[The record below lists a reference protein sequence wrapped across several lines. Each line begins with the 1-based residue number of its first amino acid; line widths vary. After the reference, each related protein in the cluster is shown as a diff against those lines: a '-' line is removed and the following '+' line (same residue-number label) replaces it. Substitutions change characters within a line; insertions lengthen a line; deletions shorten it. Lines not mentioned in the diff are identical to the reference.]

1 MRKTVATVTYSHP
14 QPPSR
19 SARSATSSVS
29 SASSARLRSLLT
41 GALCCV
47 AGALSMGCAHADLRV
62 DGLPLRKVVVYRN
75 GVGYFERSGEVD
87 GEKVQFRMRQRMV
100 GDFLA
105 TLAIVERGGS
115 SVHAASF
122 PLDVSADDPTAPDP
136 QFMRMLEAW
145 DHPEVP
151 QDSRNNG
158 RNKLRDV
165 ILRLDGK
172 QHELAVGYV
181 AATPVWRPSYRIV
194 VQDGG
199 ADLQAWG
206 IVENVSGEDW
216 KDVELALV
224 AGAPLAFES
233 TLGDPVT
240 PPRPVV
246 TDSGEVIAAVP
257 EGVTS
262 LNERA
267 GGDVN
272 RVGPPTDAPAPP
284 PPPPAAAP
292 APVVEESAAASGSA
306 GYGYRF
312 QAGAPG
318 TPSPKK
324 SAPAR
329 MRASKPMAEPEAA
342 DDAKRDKD
350 EERRD
355 ALDNLSKVGLS
366 APRQMSA
373 LAAVSVGSG
382 ATRYV
387 LPVRVT
393 VPDSSATMVLLIN
406 QRVPGEAVFLF
417 APDGGVPD
425 STSHPFRVARFTNA
439 TRGLLERGPIAV
451 FEKGAFLGQGML
463 DPLPPQA
470 TATVPFALE
479 RSLAVES
486 ETRNLELGARLFKIE
501 AGELYVERDSVT
513 RTIYKIKNG
522 GDSNAK
528 LLVRHPRLG
537 AARLYKPPAGT
548 EDNLG
553 AGNALVPISVQA
565 AGRAELTVE
574 ERQPTQEN
582 TNWLSPVADEAVRAY
597 LADPRAD
604 KALVAALS
612 SAWAQRDALK
622 KASDERDSLIQSQ
635 SELEKSA
642 RETRLSLEAIE
653 KNKQAGDLR
662 AKLTTRL
669 GDVTNRLDGIT
680 KKLVELNMRTS
691 ELEVRFRDAIREL
704 HLTAPLPP
712 KD

>member
-1 MRKTVATVTYSHP
+1 MRKRKVGLRGTVG
-14 QPPSR
+14 
-19 SARSATSSVS
+19 SSFGLRRRALS
-29 SASSARLRSLLT
+29 GIGRL
-41 GALCCV
+41 GALAV
-47 AGALSMGCAHADLRV
+47 LATGCAHGPDLRV

-87 GEKVQFRMRQRMV
+87 GDSVQFQMRQRMV

-115 SVHAASF
+115 TVHAASF
-122 PLDVSADDPTAPDP
+122 PLDVSKDDPTAPDP
-136 QFMRMLEAW
+136 QFMRMLDAW
-145 DHPEVP
+145 DHPDEV
-151 QDSRNNG
+151 QDSKNNG

-165 ILRLDGK
+165 TLRLDGK
-172 QHELAVGYV
+172 QHDIAVGYV

-194 VQDGG
+194 VQNGG
-199 ADLQAWG
+199 AVLQAWG

-262 LNERA
+262 LNERE

-272 RVGPPTDAPAPP
+272 RVGPPTDAPAAPP
-284 PPPPAAAP
+284 PPPSPPSVADDRNMP
-292 APVVEESAAASGSA
+292 APGAAASGPD
-306 GYGYRF
+306 GYGMGSVAR
-312 QAGAPG
+312 
-318 TPSPKK
+318 PSPKK
-324 SAPAR
+324 VAPSRTRGMAHAPAL
-329 MRASKPMAEPEAA
+329 EPEEAEKA
-342 DDAKRDKD
+342 DKD
-350 EERRD
+350 EERRVV
-355 ALDNLSKVGLS
+355 LDNLSKAGLS
-366 APRQMSA
+366 APRRMSA
-373 LAAVSVGSG
+373 LAAVAVDSG
-382 ATRYV
+382 ATRYQ

-406 QRVPGEAVFLF
+406 QTVPGEAVFLF

-425 STSHPFRVARFTNA
+425 SSSHPFRVARFTNA
-439 TRGLLERGPIAV
+439 TNGLLERGPIAV

-463 DPLPPQA
+463 DPLPPKA

-479 RSLAVES
+479 RSLAVDS
-486 ETRNLELGARLFKIE
+486 ERRYLELGARLFKIE
-501 AGELYVERDSVT
+501 AGELTVERDSVT

-522 GDSNAK
+522 GDSSAK
-528 LLVRHPRLG
+528 LLVRHPRQG

-553 AGNALVPISVQA
+553 AGNALVPIQVQP

-574 ERQPTQEN
+574 ERQPTEEN

-597 LADPRAD
+597 LADARAD
-604 KALVAALS
+604 HALVVALT

-622 KASDERDSLIQSQ
+622 KASDERDSLTQSQ
-635 SELEKSA
+635 AELERSA

-653 KNKQAGDLR
+653 KNKQAADLR
-662 AKLTTRL
+662 AKLTARL

-680 KKLVELNMRTS
+680 KKLVELNMRAS
-691 ELEVRFRDAIREL
+691 ELEVRFRDAIREIRL
-704 HLTAPLPP
+704 SAPLPP

>member
-1 MRKTVATVTYSHP
+1 MH
-14 QPPSR
+14 SR
-19 SARSATSSVS
+19 STPRVTAAFTGF
-29 SASSARLRSLLT
+29 ASRPRQLGHA
-41 GALCCV
+41 GVALGLCL
-47 AGALSMGCAHADLRV
+47 AALSGCARGPNLSA

-75 GVGYFERSGEVD
+75 GVGYFERAGEVD
-87 GEKVQFRMRQRMV
+87 SDAVQFHMRQRMV

-122 PLDVSADDPTAPDP
+122 PLDISGDDPSAPDP
-136 QFMRMLEAW
+136 QFLRMLDAW
-145 DHPEVP
+145 EHPDKLP
-151 QDSRNNG
+151 DSRTVG

-172 QHELAVGYV
+172 KHDLAVGYV

-216 KDVELALV
+216 TDVELSLV

-262 LNERA
+262 LNERE
-267 GGDVN
+267 GGTVN
-272 RVGPPTDAPAPP
+272 RVGPPGEPPAPP
-284 PPPPAAAP
+284 PPPPMAEAAP
-292 APVVEESAAASGSA
+292 AEAPAPYPAARGGGGSGVGSGS
-306 GYGYRF
+306 YN
-312 QAGAPG
+312 PG
-318 TPSPKK
+318 MPK
-324 SAPAR
+324 P
-329 MRASKPMAEPEAA
+329 MRAIRKKEALKDAPEENAPSGNSGASNDDRA
-342 DDAKRDKD
+342 DG
-350 EERRD
+350 RRV
-355 ALDNLSKVGLS
+355 ALDELTRSGIS
-366 APRQMSA
+366 APRRMSA
-373 LAAVSVGSG
+373 LAAVAVDSG
-382 ATRYV
+382 ATRYRI
-387 LPVRVT
+387 PVRLT
-393 VPDSSATMVLLIN
+393 IPDASATMVLLIN

-425 STSHPFRVARFTNA
+425 SSSHPFRVARFTNA
-439 TRGLLERGPIAV
+439 TNGMLERGPIAV

-463 DPLPPQA
+463 DPLPPKA

-479 RSLAVES
+479 RSLAVET
-486 ETRNLELGARLFKIE
+486 ERRNLELGSRIFKIE
-501 AGELYVERDSVT
+501 ASELSVERDSVT
-513 RTIYKIKNG
+513 RTVYRIKNG

-537 AARLYKPPAGT
+537 TARLYKPPTGT

-565 AGRAELTVE
+565 AARAELTVE
-574 ERQPTQEN
+574 ERQPSVQTAD
-582 TNWLSPVADEAVRAY
+582 WLSPLADDAVRAY
-597 LADPRAD
+597 IADARAD
-604 KALVAALS
+604 HGVAAGLS
-612 SAWAQRDALK
+612 AAWAQRNALK
-622 KASDERDSLIQSQ
+622 QIVDMREELTRTQ

-669 GDVTNRLDGIT
+669 GEVTAKLDAIT
-680 KKLVELNMRTS
+680 KKLVEVNMRAS
-691 ELEVRFRDAIREL
+691 ELEVRFRDGIREIRL
-704 HLTAPLPP
+704 SAPLPP

>member
-1 MRKTVATVTYSHP
+1 MRKTVAQTHLHP
-14 QPPSR
+14 MCLSR
-19 SARSATSSVS
+19 LP
-29 SASSARLRSLLT
+29 ARLRSIAT
-41 GALCCV
+41 AAVCCV
-47 AGALSMGCAHADLRV
+47 AAVITLGCAHADLRV

-75 GVGYFERSGEVD
+75 GVGYFERSGEVFGD
-87 GEKVQFRMRQRMV
+87 SVQFRMRQRMV

-122 PLDVSADDPTAPDP
+122 PLDVSADDLTAPDP
-136 QFMRMLEAW
+136 KFMRMLESW
-145 DHPEVP
+145 DHPEVL

-165 ILRLDGK
+165 TLRLDGK
-172 QHELAVGYV
+172 QHDLAVGYV

-199 ADLQAWG
+199 TDLQAWG

-216 KDVELALV
+216 KDVELSLV

-246 TDSGEVIAAVP
+246 TDSGEVIASVP

-267 GGDVN
+267 GGEVN

-284 PPPPAAAP
+284 PPSPASAP
-292 APVVEESAAASGSA
+292 APVMEESQSA
-306 GYGYRF
+306 GRSGYGYAF
-312 QAGAPG
+312 GGGEAA
-318 TPSPKK
+318 SPKK

-329 MRASKPMAEPEAA
+329 PRAAKPMAEPDSAQYA

-350 EERRD
+350 EARSE
-355 ALDNLSKVGLS
+355 ALDNLSQVGLS

-373 LAAVSVGSG
+373 LAAVAVSSGS
-382 ATRYV
+382 TRYV

-425 STSHPFRVARFTNA
+425 SSSHPFRVVHFTNS
-439 TRGLLERGPIAV
+439 TKGLLERGPIAV

-486 ETRNLELGARLFKIE
+486 EQRNLELGARLFKIE
-501 AGELYVERDSVT
+501 AGELFVERDRVT

-528 LLVRHPRLG
+528 LLVRHPRMG

-553 AGNALVPISVQA
+553 AGNALVPVTVQA
-565 AGRAELTVE
+565 AARAELTVE

-582 TNWLSPVADEAVRAY
+582 TNWLSPVADEAVRTY

-604 KALVAALS
+604 KGLAAALS

-622 KASDERDSLIQSQ
+622 KASDERDSLTQSQ

-662 AKLTTRL
+662 AKLTARL
-669 GDVTNRLDGIT
+669 GEVTNRLDGIT

-691 ELEVRFRDAIREL
+691 ELEVRFRDGIREL

-712 KD
+712 KA

>member
-1 MRKTVATVTYSHP
+1 MPKTVAPTCLAGLRGCV
-14 QPPSR
+14 R
-19 SARSATSSVS
+19 LLLKGSVC
-29 SASSARLRSLLT
+29 AVAVALT
-41 GALCCV
+41 
-47 AGALSMGCAHADLRV
+47 GCAHADLRV

-87 GEKVQFRMRQRMV
+87 GESVQFRMRQRMV

-122 PLDVSADDPTAPDP
+122 PLDVSGDDPSAPDP
-136 QFMRMLEAW
+136 QFMRMLNAW
-145 DHPEVP
+145 DHPEEP

-172 QHELAVGYV
+172 QHDLAVGYV

-216 KDVELALV
+216 KDVELSLV

-267 GGDVN
+267 GGEVN
-272 RVGPPTDAPAPP
+272 RVGPPADAPVAPP
-284 PPPPAAAP
+284 PPPAP
-292 APVVEESAAASGSA
+292 APAMEAGAASMSGPA
-306 GYGYRF
+306 GYG
-312 QAGAPG
+312 AGAA
-318 TPSPKK
+318 SPKK
-324 SAPAR
+324 SAP
-329 MRASKPMAEPEAA
+329 MRLRAAKPMAEPEAF
-342 DDAKRDKD
+342 DDAKADKD
-350 EERRD
+350 EARRE

-373 LAAVSVGSG
+373 LAAVAVSSGS
-382 ATRYV
+382 TRYS

-393 VPDSSATMVLLIN
+393 LPDSSATMVLLIN

-425 STSHPFRVARFTNA
+425 SSSHPFRVARFTNA
-439 TRGLLERGPIAV
+439 TKGLLERGPIAV

-486 ETRNLELGARLFKIE
+486 EQRSLELGARLFKIE

-522 GDSNAK
+522 GDTSAK

-553 AGNALVPISVQA
+553 AGNALVPIQVQA

-574 ERQPTQEN
+574 ERQPAQEN

-612 SAWAQRDALK
+612 SAWAQRDSLK
-622 KASDERDSLIQSQ
+622 KASDERDSLTQSQ
-635 SELEKSA
+635 NELEKSA

-653 KNKQAGDLR
+653 KNKQAADLR
-662 AKLTTRL
+662 AKLTARL
-669 GDVTNRLDGIT
+669 GEVTSRLDGIT

-704 HLTAPLPP
+704 RLSAPLPP

>member
-1 MRKTVATVTYSHP
+1 MPKIHCRRVTALSTFTAT
-14 QPPSR
+14 
-19 SARSATSSVS
+19 
-29 SASSARLRSLLT
+29 
-41 GALCCV
+41 ALC
-47 AGALSMGCAHADLRV
+47 ALTALTAGCARGPDLRV
-62 DGLPLRKVVVYRN
+62 DGLPIRKVVVYRN
-75 GVGYFERSGEVD
+75 GVAYFERSGEAE
-87 GEKVQFRMRQRMV
+87 GESVQFRMRQRMV

-115 SVHAASF
+115 SVQAASF
-122 PLDVSADDPTAPDP
+122 PLDVSADDPSAPDP
-136 QFMRMLEAW
+136 QFMRMLQAW
-145 DHPEVP
+145 DNPNQV

-165 ILRLDGK
+165 TLRLDGK
-172 QHELAVGYV
+172 QHDLAVGYV

-194 VQDGG
+194 VQNGG

-216 KDVELALV
+216 KNVELSLV

-240 PPRPVV
+240 PARPVV
-246 TDSGEVIAAVP
+246 TDTGEVIAAVP

-262 LNERA
+262 LNEREGSA
-267 GGDVN
+267 VN
-272 RVGPPTDAPAPP
+272 RVGPPADAPAAPP
-284 PPPPAAAP
+284 PPMP
-292 APVVEESAAASGSA
+292 APVAQASAIGGRMPAGS
-306 GYGYRF
+306 GYG
-312 QAGAPG
+312 AA

-324 SAPAR
+324 AAPRSRAPA
-329 MRASKPMAEPEAA
+329 AEPEAEL
-342 DDAKRDKD
+342 DDAKYDKD
-350 EERRD
+350 EERSV
-355 ALDNLSKVGLS
+355 ALNELGKGGLS
-366 APRQMSA
+366 APRRISA
-373 LAAVSVGSG
+373 LAAVAVDSG
-382 ATRYV
+382 ATRYQ

-393 VPDSSATMVLLIN
+393 VPDASATMVLLIN

-417 APDGGVPD
+417 APDAGVPD

-439 TRGLLERGPIAV
+439 TQGLLERGPIAV

-463 DPLPPQA
+463 EPLPPKA

-486 ETRNLELGARLFKIE
+486 DRRNLELGARVFKIE
-501 AGELYVERDSVT
+501 AGELVVERDSVT

-522 GDSNAK
+522 SEQSAK

-537 AARLYKPPAGT
+537 SARLYKPPAGT

-553 AGNALVPISVQA
+553 AGNALVPIVVQA

-574 ERQPTQEN
+574 ERQPTQEG
-582 TNWLSPVADEAVRAY
+582 TDWLSPIADDAVKAY

-604 KALVAALS
+604 HALVAALTL
-612 SAWAQRDALK
+612 AWTGRDALK
-622 KASDERDSLIQSQ
+622 KASDERSALTQSQ
-635 SELEKSA
+635 GELEKSA

-662 AKLTTRL
+662 AKLTARL
-669 GDVTNRLDGIT
+669 ADVTNRLDQIT
-680 KKLVELNMRTS
+680 KKLVELNMRAS
-691 ELEVRFRDAIREL
+691 ELEVRFRDAIREIR
-704 HLTAPLPP
+704 LTTPLPP

>member
-1 MRKTVATVTYSHP
+1 MRTPKYDRVPVPALSTA
-14 QPPSR
+14 
-19 SARSATSSVS
+19 VS
-29 SASSARLRSLLT
+29 QWAACLAPL
-41 GALCCV
+41 ALC
-47 AGALSMGCAHADLRV
+47 ALASLSTGCARGPDLRV
-62 DGLPLRKVVVYRN
+62 DGLPIRKVVVYRN

-87 GEKVQFRMRQRMV
+87 GDSVQFRMRQRMV

-115 SVHAASF
+115 SVQAASF

-145 DHPEVP
+145 DNPDQV

-165 ILRLDGK
+165 TLRLDGK
-172 QHELAVGYV
+172 QHDLAVGYV

-194 VQDGG
+194 VQNGG

-240 PPRPVV
+240 PARPVV
-246 TDSGEVIAAVP
+246 TDTGEVIAAVP

-262 LNERA
+262 LNERE
-267 GGDVN
+267 GGAVN
-272 RVGPPTDAPAPP
+272 RVGPPIDAPAAPP
-284 PPPPAAAP
+284 PPPASQAP
-292 APVVEESAAASGSA
+292 APVARMRSSAPSSASGSGA
-306 GYGYRF
+306 AMSKKAAPKPRF
-312 QAGAPG
+312 
-318 TPSPKK
+318 
-324 SAPAR
+324 SA
-329 MRASKPMAEPEAA
+329 AEPQEAPEAEA
-342 DDAKRDKD
+342 DDAKYDKD
-350 EERRD
+350 EFAERRI
-355 ALDNLSKVGLS
+355 ALNELGKGGLS
-366 APRQMSA
+366 APRRMSA
-373 LAAVSVGSG
+373 LAAVAVDSG
-382 ATRYV
+382 ATRYQ

-393 VPDSSATMVLLIN
+393 VPDASATMVLLIN

-425 STSHPFRVARFTNA
+425 SSSHPFRVARFTNA
-439 TRGLLERGPIAV
+439 TNGLLERGPIAV

-463 DPLPPQA
+463 DPLPPKA

-486 ETRNLELGARLFKIE
+486 ERRSLELGARLFKIE
-501 AGELYVERDSVT
+501 AGELVVERDSVT
-513 RTIYKIKNG
+513 RTLYKIKNG
-522 GDSNAK
+522 SELSAK

-537 AARLYKPPAGT
+537 GARLYKPPAGS

-553 AGNALVPISVQA
+553 AGNALVPIVVQA
-565 AGRAELTVE
+565 AARAELTVE
-574 ERQPTQEN
+574 ERQPTQER
-582 TNWLSPVADEAVRAY
+582 TDWLSPIADEAVKAY
-597 LADPRAD
+597 LADARAD
-604 KALVAALS
+604 RALVAALS
-612 SAWAQRDALK
+612 SAWTGRDALK
-622 KASDERDSLIQSQ
+622 KASDERNSLTQSQ
-635 SELEKSA
+635 AELEKSA

-662 AKLTTRL
+662 AKLTARL
-669 GDVTNRLDGIT
+669 ADVTGRLDQIT
-680 KKLVELNMRTS
+680 KKLVELNMRAS
-691 ELEVRFRDAIREL
+691 ELEVRFRDSIREL
-704 HLTAPLPP
+704 RLSAPLAP

>member
-1 MRKTVATVTYSHP
+1 MPSIDFSRAALGAVTRIWAGAIVP
-14 QPPSR
+14 I
-19 SARSATSSVS
+19 
-29 SASSARLRSLLT
+29 
-41 GALCCV
+41 ALC
-47 AGALSMGCAHADLRV
+47 AFGLSTGCARGPDLRV
-62 DGLPLRKVVVYRN
+62 DGLPIRKVVVYRN
-75 GVGYFERSGEVD
+75 GVGYFERSGEVE
-87 GEKVQFRMRQRMV
+87 GESVQFRMRQRMV

-115 SVHAASF
+115 SVQAASF
-122 PLDVSADDPTAPDP
+122 PLDVSEDDPDAPDP
-136 QFMRMLEAW
+136 QFMRTLQAW
-145 DHPEVP
+145 DNPEQARDP
-151 QDSRNNG
+151 RNNG
-158 RNKLRDV
+158 RDKLRDV
-165 ILRLDGK
+165 TLRLDGK
-172 QHELAVGYV
+172 QHDLAVGYV

-194 VQDGG
+194 VQSGG

-216 KDVELALV
+216 KNVELALV

-262 LNERA
+262 LNERE
-267 GGDVN
+267 GGAVV
-272 RVGPPTDAPAPP
+272 RVGQAEAPVAPP
-284 PPPPAAAP
+284 PPPPAP
-292 APVVEESAAASGSA
+292 AAASAPARLQASA
-306 GYGYRF
+306 SGG
-312 QAGAPG
+312 AGRAAPK
-318 TPSPKK
+318 PKK
-324 SAPAR
+324 SAAR
-329 MRASKPMAEPEAA
+329 EEIADEEEAA
-342 DDAKRDKD
+342 YDDAKSDKF
-350 EERRD
+350 ESRRV
-355 ALDNLSKVGLS
+355 AANELRKPSIS
-366 APRQMSA
+366 PPRRMSA
-373 LAAVSVGSG
+373 LAAVAVDSG
-382 ATRYV
+382 ATRYQ

-393 VPDSSATMVLLIN
+393 VPDASATMVLLIN

-425 STSHPFRVARFTNA
+425 SSSHPFRVARFTNA
-439 TRGLLERGPIAV
+439 TNGLLERGPIAV

-463 DPLPPQA
+463 DPLPPKA

-486 ETRNLELGARLFKIE
+486 DRQNLELGARLFKIE
-501 AGELYVERDSVT
+501 AGELVVERDSVT
-513 RTIYKIKNG
+513 RTLYKIKNG
-522 GDSNAK
+522 SEQSAK

-553 AGNALVPISVQA
+553 TGNALIPIVVPA
-565 AGRAELTVE
+565 AARAELTVE
-574 ERQPTQEN
+574 ERRPTQEQ
-582 TNWLSPVADEAVRAY
+582 TDWLSPIADEAIKAY

-604 KALVAALS
+604 RALVTSLS
-612 SAWAQRDALK
+612 QAWAGRDALK
-622 KASDERDSLIQSQ
+622 KASDERNALVQSQ
-635 SELEKSA
+635 AELEKSA

-662 AKLTTRL
+662 AKLTARL
-669 GDVTNRLDGIT
+669 ADVTSRLDQIT
-680 KKLVELNMRTS
+680 KKLVELNMRAS

-704 HLTAPLPP
+704 KLTTPLPP

>member
-1 MRKTVATVTYSHP
+1 MRKPKTIAAIDHQGH
-14 QPPSR
+14 QP
-19 SARSATSSVS
+19 ARASVRLLAQAAVCALA
-29 SASSARLRSLLT
+29 ASFSL
-41 GALCCV
+41 
-47 AGALSMGCAHADLRV
+47 GCAHGDLRV
-62 DGLPLRKVVVYRN
+62 DGLPLRKVVIYRN

-87 GEKVQFRMRQRMV
+87 GDSVQFRMRQRMV

-136 QFMRMLEAW
+136 QFMRMLDAW

-172 QHELAVGYV
+172 QHDLAVGYV

-272 RVGPPTDAPAPP
+272 RVGPPADAPAAPP
-284 PPPPAAAP
+284 PPPMP
-292 APVVEESAAASGSA
+292 APVVAGSASRSAGPDGYGFGAGAAA
-306 GYGYRF
+306 
-312 QAGAPG
+312 
-318 TPSPKK
+318 SPKK

-329 MRASKPMAEPEAA
+329 APRTEKPMAEAEPEA
-342 DDAKRDKD
+342 DAKYDKN
-350 EERRD
+350 EERRS
-355 ALDNLSKVGLS
+355 ALDDLSKVGLS
-366 APRQMSA
+366 APRRMSA
-373 LAAVSVGSG
+373 LAAVAVDSG
-382 ATRYV
+382 ATRYQ

-417 APDGGVPD
+417 SPDGGVPD
-425 STSHPFRVARFTNA
+425 SASHPFRVARFTNA
-439 TRGLLERGPIAV
+439 TKGLLERGPIAV

-486 ETRNLELGARLFKIE
+486 ERRNLELGARLFKIE
-501 AGELYVERDSVT
+501 AGELVVERDSVT
-513 RTIYKIKNG
+513 RSIYKIKNG
-522 GDSNAK
+522 GETNAK
-528 LLVRHPRLG
+528 LLVRHPRMG
-537 AARLYKPPAGT
+537 SARLYKPPAGT

-553 AGNALVPISVQA
+553 AGNALVPIQVQA
-565 AGRAELTVE
+565 GGRAELTVE
-574 ERQPTQEN
+574 ERQPTQEQ
-582 TNWLSPVADEAVRAY
+582 TDWLSPVADEAVRTY
-597 LADPRAD
+597 LADARAD
-604 KALVAALS
+604 KALAATLT

-622 KASDERDSLIQSQ
+622 KASDERDALTQSQ

-662 AKLTTRL
+662 AKLTARL

-680 KKLVELNMRTS
+680 KKLVELNMRAS
-691 ELEVRFRDAIREL
+691 ELEVRFRDAIREIR
-704 HLTAPLPP
+704 LTAPLPP